1 MYARSLSELYG
12 FEHTILRFG
21 IPYGPRAREAA
32 VLPTFVRRAHAGQPI
47 TIAGG
52 GVQSRRFVYVED
64 LADGVAR
71 ALAPVAAN
79 RTYNLVSEED
89 VTVLELAEVVRE
101 LVAPVELIHVD
112 GRAAD
117 FRGAIVSGERAA
129 RELGWRAST
138 PFREGARR
146 YVEWFL
152 ATQGSAN
159 GHGAPAALGDAEPG
173 LATP

>member
-1 MYARSLSELYG
+1 M
-12 FEHTILRFG
+12 
-21 IPYGPRAREAA
+21 
-32 VLPTFVRRAHAGQPI
+32 
-47 TIAGG
+47 
-52 GVQSRRFVYVED
+52 
-64 LADGVAR
+64 
-71 ALAPVAAN
+71 
-79 RTYNLVSEED
+79 
-89 VTVLELAEVVRE
+89 VRE

-152 ATQGSAN
+152 ATQGPAN
-159 GHGAPAALGDAEPG
+159 GNGAPAALGDAEPG